1 MMRTLPLVAIL
12 LLFVIAG
19 GWRPWLQYRRHG
31 SSGILLF
38 RSGGLGNRL
47 RDAGAVLVFTLLLGQ
62 AVVAAAWPENLSP
75 LIAHDSLAGLLL
87 YGAGSLLMF
96 AGLMLLVTGQLHLG
110 ASWRIGIE
118 AGARPGLVTH
128 GLYRVSRNP
137 IFLGLLVFVTGY
149 ALTLPTVLSFV
160 LLIALYLGIRQQVAA
175 EEAYLAATYGEAFRD
190 YARRVGRFL
199 PGVGKRR

>member
-1 MMRTLPLVAIL
+1 MRLLPLIAVL

-31 SSGILLF
+31 FSGILLF
-38 RSGGLGNRL
+38 RSGGLTQKL
-47 RDAGAVLVFTLLLGQ
+47 RDAGTVVLFTLLFAQ
-62 AVVAAAWPENLSP
+62 AVVAAGWPGKLSL
-75 LIAHDSLAGLLL
+75 LIARESLASLLL

-96 AGLMLLVTGQLHLG
+96 AGLMLLVAGQLHLG

-118 AGARPGLVTH
+118 AGAKPGLVTH

-137 IFLGLLVFVTGY
+137 IYLGLIVFVTGY
-149 ALTLPTVLSFV
+149 ALTLPTIV

-175 EEAYLAATYGEAFRD
+175 EEAYLVATYGEAYRD

>member
-1 MMRTLPLVAIL
+1 MRLLPLIAVL

-31 SSGILLF
+31 FSGILLF
-38 RSGGLGNRL
+38 RSGGLTQKL
-47 RDAGAVLVFTLLLGQ
+47 RDAGTVVLFTLLFAQ
-62 AVVAAAWPENLSP
+62 AVVAAGWPGKLSL
-75 LIAHDSLAGLLL
+75 LIARESLASLLL

-96 AGLMLLVTGQLHLG
+96 AGLMLLVAGQLHLG

-118 AGARPGLVTH
+118 AGAKPGLVTH

-137 IFLGLLVFVTGY
+137 IYLGLIVFVTGY
-149 ALTLPTVLSFV
+149 ALTLPTILSFV

-175 EEAYLAATYGEAFRD
+175 EEAYLVATYGEAYRD

>member
-1 MMRTLPLVAIL
+1 MA
-12 LLFVIAG
+12 
-19 GWRPWLQYRRHG
+19 
-31 SSGILLF
+31 
-38 RSGGLGNRL
+38 
-47 RDAGAVLVFTLLLGQ
+47 
-62 AVVAAAWPENLSP
+62 
-75 LIAHDSLAGLLL
+75 
-87 YGAGSLLMF
+87 
-96 AGLMLLVTGQLHLG
+96 GQLHLG

-137 IFLGLLVFVTGY
+137 IYLGLIVFVTGY

-175 EEAYLAATYGEAFRD
+175 EEAYLVATYGEAFRD